1 VLDMPLTPDEVAS
14 KRFQVVY
21 GRGYDR
27 SEVDQYLTIVA
38 DDYSAAIQKIAV
50 AASGGITTE
59 DDIAS
64 EMGELLRAARE
75 AATRIKDK
83 AGAEADRITSEADS
97 DARKQLEQADKRRA
111 ELLGR
116 AETEARQM
124 VEDAEERARQIREAS
139 ERQNSEVA
147 ARAHERFSSL
157 LEHEK
162 ELRERIDV
170 LDELVTEMRA
180 QLELVEQI
188 DLTDDEDSSAEEGQ
202 PIEGA
207 VGQTD
212 SEDPNEGIWNLQER
226 LRQTG
231 RHHSSQV

>member
-1 VLDMPLTPDEVAS
+1 MPLTPDEVAS

-27 SEVDQYLTIVA
+27 SEVDQFLTIVA

-50 AASGGITTE
+50 AASRGITTE

-83 AGAEADRITSEADS
+83 AGAEGDRITSEADS
-97 DARKQLEQADKRRA
+97 DARQQLEQADKRRA
-111 ELLGR
+111 DLVGR
-116 AETEARQM
+116 AEIEARQM
-124 VEDAEERARQIREAS
+124 VEDAEERARQVREAS

-147 ARAHERFSSL
+147 ARAQERFSSL

-170 LDELVTEMRA
+170 LYELVTEMRA
-180 QLELVEQI
+180 QLELVERI
-188 DLTDDEDSSAEEGQ
+188 DLTDEEDSSAEEGQ

-207 VGQTD
+207 VEQTD
-212 SEDPNEGIWNLQER
+212 SEDPNDGIWNLQER

-231 RHHSSQV
+231 RDLSSQV